1 MAKSYDGRAYD
12 FGMGSD
18 DFRRASLEIWKEMA
32 RGWDDRRNAVW
43 DASSG
48 IGAWL
53 VAALDPQPG
62 ETVLEL
68 AAGLGDTGFAA
79 ATRLGERGRLI
90 CTDFSA
96 PMVDAARRHAPERGV
111 TNAEFRT
118 MDAERIDL
126 GDDSVDGVLC
136 RWGYM
141 LMADPGKALRET
153 RRVLRNDGR
162 LALSVW
168 GAPERNPWAAVPA
181 RALLEQTGE
190 PPPDPLAPGIFA
202 MAREARTRELLEGAG
217 FDAERV
223 EEVAMTWRFES
234 LDDYWRFV
242 LDVAGALA
250 MVIRSL
256 PEDGQAAVR
265 QRVEGDLEPF
275 ETANGYELGGV
286 CLNVLARGLPLARQQ

>member
-1 MAKSYDGRAYD
+1 MGQAYDERAYA
-12 FGMGSD
+12 FGMRSE
-18 DFRRASLEIWKEMA
+18 DFRRASVETWEEMA
-32 RGWDDRRNAVW
+32 RGWDDRRDAVW
-43 DASSG
+43 DDSGG

-68 AAGLGDTGFAA
+68 AAGLGDTGYAA
-79 ATRLGERGRLI
+79 GTRLGERGRLI

-96 PMVDAARRHAPERGV
+96 PMVDAARRRARERGV

-126 GDDSVDGVLC
+126 ADDSVDGVLC

-141 LMADPGKALRET
+141 LMADPAKALRET
-153 RRVLRNDGR
+153 RRVLRKDGR

-168 GAPERNPWAAVPA
+168 SVPERNPWAAVPA
-181 RALLEQTGE
+181 RALLEHTGE

-202 MAREARTRELLEGAG
+202 MARDSRTRELLEDAG
-217 FDAERV
+217 FQAERV
-223 EEVAMTWRFES
+223 EEVAMTWRFDS
-234 LDDYWRFV
+234 VDDYWRFV

-256 PEDGQAAVR
+256 PADRQEAVR
-265 QRVEGDLEPF
+265 QRVERDLEPF
-275 ETANGYELGGV
+275 ATANGYELGGV
-286 CLNVLARGLPLARQQ
+286 CLNVLAR